1 MSLISHIHDG
11 FSTGGP
17 VFNLAALDKLIA
29 VVVVLLVLSL
39 IVQSIQAAI
48 KKFFR
53 IKSLQ
58 LEQSLIHLF
67 YYLLD
72 KDAIKA
78 MQSVSDR
85 MPLLRAFLGLPIIRK
100 FRPDRSKSLSERD
113 PQVEALYHAVTEE
126 FLRAGRV
133 SPRGKLLIESVS
145 MDELIK
151 FIGQVRVRDLI
162 KHIQLP
168 EPENISG
175 IRDEI
180 DGARKAVKQISAK
193 HHALIEKTPLAEIRE
208 PLLESLSKADHCLD
222 LKNTDLTLGDLSDSV
237 IGAARKTLDALPDAI
252 EETLPHLKDDAR
264 DEAAQALRKLQKT
277 LVPLSDELN
286 AILALPQRLSQVP
299 ANVAAWYD
307 TIMRSFEE
315 RYTRSMKSFALGIS
329 FAVVAL
335 LNANIFDI
343 YREISSDET
352 KRNLIVQSGEQL
364 TAKLREQPQANIQQI
379 NQTLNK
385 SLEEIDNSMSIY
397 TALGFKGPRWIVDAW
412 KNPQLPTAQRVVETV
427 AGWLIM
433 TMLLS
438 VGAPFWQDTL
448 ESLFGL
454 KNFLR
459 KKEQAE
465 RSAEQ

>member
-1 MSLISHIHDG
+1 M
-11 FSTGGP
+11 
-17 VFNLAALDKLIA
+17 FNLAALDKLIA

-78 MQSVSDR
+78 MQSVTDR

-100 FRPDRSKSLSERD
+100 FRPGRSKSLSERD
-113 PQVEALYHAVTEE
+113 PQVEALYHAVTDE

-162 KHIQLP
+162 QDLKLP
-168 EPENISG
+168 ESENISG

-180 DGARKAVKQISAK
+180 AAARKAVKQLSAK
-193 HHALIEKTPLAEIRE
+193 YHALIEKTPLDEIRG
-208 PLLESLSKADHCLD
+208 PLLELLSNAHHCLD
-222 LKNTDLTLGDLSDSV
+222 LKNSDLTLGDLSDSV
-237 IGAARKTLDALPDAI
+237 IRSARKTLDALPDAI
-252 EETLPHLKDDAR
+252 EETLSHLKDDAR

-286 AILALPQRLSQVP
+286 TVLALPQRLSQVP
-299 ANVAAWYD
+299 SNVAAWYD
-307 TIMRSFEE
+307 TIVRSFEE
-315 RYTRSMKSFALGIS
+315 RYTRNMKSFALGIS

-335 LNANIFDI
+335 LNANLFDI
-343 YREISSDET
+343 YREISADET

-364 TAKLREQPQANIQQI
+364 ARLRDQPQANIQEI
-379 NQTLNK
+379 KQTLNK
-385 SLEEIDNSMSIY
+385 SLEEIDNSMSLY

-412 KNPQLPTAQRVVETV
+412 KDPKWPTSQKVVETV
-427 AGWLIM
+427 VGWLIV

-465 RSAEQ
+465 H

>member
-1 MSLISHIHDG
+1 MGLIGLMSLISHIHDG

-85 MPLLRAFLGLPIIRK
+85 MPLLRAFLNLPIIRK
-100 FRPDRSKSLSERD
+100 FRPDRTKSLSERD

-180 DGARKAVKQISAK
+180 AGARKAVRQLSAK
-193 HHALIEKTPLAEIRE
+193 HRALLEKTPLAEIRE
-208 PLLESLSKADHCLD
+208 PLLELLSNAHRCLD
-222 LKNTDLTLGDLSDSV
+222 LKNSDL
-237 IGAARKTLDALPDAI
+237 TLDALPDAI
-252 EETLPHLKDDAR
+252 EETLLHLKDDAR

-277 LVPLSDELN
+277 LVPLSGELN
-286 AILALPQRLSQVP
+286 AILALPQKLSQVP
-299 ANVAAWYD
+299 GNVATWYD
-307 TIMRSFEE
+307 TIMRSFDE
-315 RYTRSMKSFALGIS
+315 RYTRNMKSFALGIS

-335 LNANIFDI
+335 LNANLFDI
-343 YREISSDET
+343 YRGISADET

-364 TAKLREQPQANIQQI
+364 SARLREQPQANSQEIK
-379 NQTLNK
+379 QTLNK
-385 SLEEIDNSMSIY
+385 TLEEIDN
-397 TALGFKGPRWIVDAW
+397 
-412 KNPQLPTAQRVVETV
+412 
-427 AGWLIM
+427 
-433 TMLLS
+433 
-438 VGAPFWQDTL
+438 
-448 ESLFGL
+448 
-454 KNFLR
+454 
-459 KKEQAE
+459 
-465 RSAEQ
+465 